1 MRSHGHIHKRAKT
14 MRGSLTRSE
23 MLLWARLRGREP
35 GKPSFRR
42 QHPIGRFIADFYCTA
57 ARLVVEV
64 DGGIHTEEA
73 NIARDHHRDERLHEL
88 SYRVLRITARE
99 VLDDPDAAAAKVRSA
114 ACAPSVALRATP
126 PPFHG

>member
-1 MRSHGHIHKRAKT
+1 MRSHSYIHKRAKA

-23 MLLWARLRGREP
+23 VLLWARLRGREP

-42 QHPIGRFIADFYCTA
+42 QHPIGPFIADFFCTA

-73 NIARDHHRDERLHEL
+73 NVVRDHLRDERLREL
-88 SYRVLRITARE
+88 GYRVFRISARE
-99 VLDDPDAAAAKVRSA
+99 VLDDPDAAAAKVRDA

-126 PPFHG
+126 PPPCG